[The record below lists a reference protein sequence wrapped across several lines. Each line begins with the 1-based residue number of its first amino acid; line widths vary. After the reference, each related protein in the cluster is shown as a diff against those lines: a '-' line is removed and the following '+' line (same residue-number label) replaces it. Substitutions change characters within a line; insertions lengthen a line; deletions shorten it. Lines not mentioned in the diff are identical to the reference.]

1 MRFQFP
7 SLVVSKT
14 TSTLYVWPTLE
25 ECNLAL
31 RSVEISNGKE
41 TLGGLWPHHCFNRK
55 YWVYKFSLVFVFG
68 IVYFSREIKPFARRK

>member
-25 ECNLAL
+25 ECNFAL
-31 RSVEISNGKE
+31 RSVEISNGNTRRPVAPSLLQQKV
-41 TLGGLWPHHCFNRK
+41 LGL
-55 YWVYKFSLVFVFG
+55 
-68 IVYFSREIKPFARRK
+68 